1 MNVREELPLN
11 RQPYLLTTEVSYQE
25 LALSVGINNPP
36 LIARWVN
43 DHRIAGPDALKVK
56 SKGRQKKLNKA
67 KDKSP
72 LLNDKQNSD
81 LEYLKQLEDENLKLR
96 IENAYLK
103 ELRRLRLEEE
113 ALLKKQRESSTASE
127 ETSN

>member
-1 MNVREELPLN
+1 M
-11 RQPYLLTTEVSYQE
+11 
-25 LALSVGINNPP
+25 
-36 LIARWVN
+36 
-43 DHRIAGPDALKVK
+43 
-56 SKGRQKKLNKA
+56 NKA

>member
-1 MNVREELPLN
+1 MN
-11 RQPYLLTTEVSYQE
+11 
-25 LALSVGINNPP
+25 
-36 LIARWVN
+36 
-43 DHRIAGPDALKVK
+43 K
-56 SKGRQKKLNKA
+56 S